1 MLLQLSRRGCIGYRL
16 SPPVSQSK
24 QSTGICRLKQLI
36 VMSFSSFCIFCSGAN
51 LRLNFDISCVRS
63 WKISCMQKHH
73 QSPINTGIL
82 AILSPLVPLEKF
94 VLIARKLHVFFLIF
108 GDFASISSS
117 ILFLDSRLSPSQSLP
132 RLSTTISPKSTGML
146 SASVLTHNPIHITN
160 NTKAKISVS

>member
-1 MLLQLSRRGCIGYRL
+1 
-16 SPPVSQSK
+16 
-24 QSTGICRLKQLI
+24 
-36 VMSFSSFCIFCSGAN
+36 MSFSSFCVFCSGAN

-108 GDFASISSS
+108 GDFASFSSS
-117 ILFLDSRLSPSQSLP
+117 ILFLDSRPSTSSLSLSLNQNP
-132 RLSTTISPKSTGML
+132 DFRRATSRSAKHMSKLCVLLSLNQHLFTILDIDSLLRSMFQL
-146 SASVLTHNPIHITN
+146 A
-160 NTKAKISVS
+160 A